1 MTTIESVTQA
11 PTEAEPRK
19 VWDLPVRVFHWT
31 LVAAI
36 VGAFVTNRLGVSY
49 FKYHVWFGYTVIVLV
64 RIRIVWGFIGTRH
77 AQFLPFICG
86 PAATLRYV
94 LGLIRGHEIRYAGH
108 NPLGAWMVVTL
119 LAALGIQA
127 LSGLFGNDEIF
138 NVGPLYGYVSKEV
151 SLQLTSLHRKLFY
164 WIMAAAAIHILAVIA
179 HYVFERRNLLHAMIT
194 GHKPPDSVA
203 ETEAIASSRTWLAVL
218 VTLALAGAL
227 AWVVTHAP
235 APLDDSFY

>member
-1 MTTIESVTQA
+1 
-11 PTEAEPRK
+11 
-19 VWDLPVRVFHWT
+19 
-31 LVAAI
+31 
-36 VGAFVTNRLGVSY
+36 
-49 FKYHVWFGYTVIVLV
+49 
-64 RIRIVWGFIGTRH
+64 
-77 AQFLPFICG
+77 
-86 PAATLRYV
+86 
-94 LGLIRGHEIRYAGH
+94 
-108 NPLGAWMVVTL
+108 MVVTL

-127 LSGLFGNDEIF
+127 FSGLFGNDEIF

-179 HYVFERRNLLHAMIT
+179 HYVFERRNLLYAMIT

-235 APLDDSFY
+235 APLDDSFYLLKGYTAPPRTSGLANSSLNAKR